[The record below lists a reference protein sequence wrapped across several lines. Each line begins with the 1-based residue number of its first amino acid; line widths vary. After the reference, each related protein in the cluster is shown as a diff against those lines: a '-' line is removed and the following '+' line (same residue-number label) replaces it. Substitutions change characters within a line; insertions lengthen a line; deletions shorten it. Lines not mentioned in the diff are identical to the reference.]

1 MSGCETLVGPDYRG
15 EGLMGLARAFL
26 ASGSAAVVASRW
38 PVGPATAELMGG
50 FYRRL
55 GKGEDLADALRNAQL
70 ELRRN
75 PQTAH
80 PFHWAG
86 FVLIRG
92 G

>member
-1 MSGCETLVGPDYRG
+1 
-15 EGLMGLARAFL
+15 MGLARAFL
-26 ASGSAAVVASRW
+26 ASGSTAVVASRW

-55 GKGEDLADALRNAQL
+55 AKGEELAGALRNAQL
-70 ELRRN
+70 DLRRN
-75 PQTAH
+75 PRTAH

-86 FVLIRG
+86 FVLVMG